1 MGAELV
7 LAKSGRVLE
16 GELFVR
22 LISLRVYLWFN
33 EFSREVGDRCLV
45 AKSMNSFMGSIKAYS
60 REVVFIIIIIIIIII
75 NIIIIFNDSH
85 FKGPKCNFFNY
96 LFPKSKQ

>member
-1 MGAELV
+1 MEAELV
-7 LAKSGRVLE
+7 LAESGRVLE

-45 AKSMNSFMGSIKAYS
+45 AKSMNSFMGSMKA
-60 REVVFIIIIIIIIII
+60 
-75 NIIIIFNDSH
+75 
-85 FKGPKCNFFNY
+85 
-96 LFPKSKQ
+96 

>member
-1 MGAELV
+1 MGVVLV
-7 LAKSGRVLE
+7 LAENGRVLE

-45 AKSMNSFMGSIKAYS
+45 AKSMNSFMGSMKAYT
-60 REVVFIIIIIIIIII
+60 REAVFIIIIIIII
-75 NIIIIFNDSH
+75 FNDSH
-85 FKGPKCNFFNY
+85 IKGPKGNFFNY

>member
-7 LAKSGRVLE
+7 LAESGRVLK

-45 AKSMNSFMGSIKAYS
+45 SKSMNSFMGSMKA
-60 REVVFIIIIIIIIII
+60 
-75 NIIIIFNDSH
+75 
-85 FKGPKCNFFNY
+85 
-96 LFPKSKQ
+96 

>member
-1 MGAELV
+1 MGVVLV
-7 LAKSGRVLE
+7 LAESGRVLE

-33 EFSREVGDRCLV
+33 EFSREAGDRCLV
-45 AKSMNSFMGSIKAYS
+45 AKSMNSFMGSMKAYT
-60 REVVFIIIIIIIIII
+60 REAVFIIIIIIII
-75 NIIIIFNDSH
+75 FNDSH
-85 FKGPKCNFFNY
+85 IKGPKGNFFNY